1 MMDNFAA
8 HPRSIGELRSD
19 RSERSHDWTPRDAL
33 ISLLRE
39 IDEGRSIDALVIAF
53 RYRDD
58 DGKMKARFR
67 AASPDGH
74 TTLGM
79 LTSAIFEMQT
89 P

>member
-19 RSERSHDWTPRDAL
+19 RTESSHDWTPRDAL

-39 IDEGRSIDALVIAF
+39 IDEGLSVDALVISF

-58 DGKMKARFR
+58 AGKIMARSR
-67 AASPDGH
+67 SASPDGH
-74 TTLGM
+74 ITLGM
-79 LTSAIFEMQT
+79 LTSTIFELQT